1 MRVYEP
7 PLAAFRLALPLLG
20 FGERIGGLERFA
32 DASGDVVEAILEEA
46 AKIAR
51 EVLLP
56 LDRPGD
62 EAGARLEGG
71 RVVLPEGFEE
81 AFRLFA
87 EGGWCGLTIDPEY
100 GGQGLPHVVQLAVME
115 MVSSA
120 CMAFGITPGLA
131 QGAAHALE
139 LWGSEAQKRR
149 SLPKLAAGSWT
160 GTMCLTEPQCGTDL
174 GLVRTRAEPLA
185 NGRFRIDGRKI
196 FISAGDHGLAANIL
210 HLVLARLP
218 DAPAGT
224 RGISLFLVPKF
235 RFEDWERPGEPN
247 GVVCA
252 RLEEKMGIHA
262 SPTCELL
269 FEDAEGELV
278 GEPHGGMKAMF
289 TMMNQARLGVGIQ
302 GLALAEAAYQAAR
315 FYAGERLQGR
325 APKGPVR
332 PDLPAD
338 PIVVHPGVRRLLLD
352 IRARTIPARILALRV
367 GMEID
372 RAKHHPDPAERQK
385 AGDYCALM
393 TPVVKAHFT
402 DIALEATLAA
412 QMVYG
417 GHGYIREHGIEQLVR
432 DAVITRIYEGTNG
445 IQALDLVGR
454 KMAQGTGR
462 LLRRFFHPAAAFL
475 GQARDVP
482 ALAPLLPPLAKAFSR
497 LQRASLEIARRGIAD
512 PEEGAAAAD
521 DYLRLFG
528 ITALAFE
535 WGEILATLAQRPELA
550 ALDPESSRYPA
561 LARHYVEKILP
572 ETGALFARIA
582 AGKASLSAEPLP
594 A

>member
-7 PLAAFRLALPLLG
+7 PLAAFRLALPLLR
-20 FGERIGGLERFA
+20 FAERIGGLERFA
-32 DASGDVVEAILEEA
+32 GVSGDLVEAILEQA

-62 EAGARLEGG
+62 ETGARLEDGQ
-71 RVVLPEGFEE
+71 VVLPDGFAE

-87 EGGWCGLTIDPEY
+87 EGGWCGLTIAPEY
-100 GGQGLPHVVQLAVME
+100 GGQGLPQVLQLAVME

-139 LWGSEAQKRR
+139 LWGSVEQKQRC
-149 SLPKLAAGSWT
+149 LPKLASGEWT

-185 NGRFRIDGRKI
+185 NGRFRLSGRKI

-235 RFEDWERPGEPN
+235 RFDDWPQPGMRN

-269 FEDAEGELV
+269 FEAAEGELV
-278 GEPHGGMKAMF
+278 GAPHGGMQAMF
-289 TMMNQARLGVGIQ
+289 AMMNQARLGVGIQ
-302 GLALAEAAYQAAR
+302 GLALAEAAWQAAR
-315 FYAGERLQGR
+315 AYAGERLQGR
-325 APKGPVR
+325 SPKGPAR

-338 PIVVHPGVRRLLLD
+338 PIIVHPSVRRLLFD
-352 IRARTIPARILALRV
+352 IRARIVPARMLAL
-367 GMEID
+367 GIGIAID
-372 RAKHHPDPAERQK
+372 RAKHHPDPAERQM
-385 AGDYCALM
+385 AEDYCALM

-417 GHGYIREHGIEQLVR
+417 GHGYLREHGIEQLVR
-432 DAVITRIYEGTNG
+432 DTVITRIYEGTNG
-445 IQALDLVGR
+445 IQALDLVAR
-454 KMAQGTGR
+454 KMVWGSGR

-475 GQARDVP
+475 DSAGDRP
-482 ALAPLLPPLAKAFSR
+482 ELRPLLPPLRKAFSR
-497 LQRASLEIARRGIAD
+497 LQRASLMIAQRGIAD
-512 PEEGAAAAD
+512 AEEAAAAAD

-528 ITALAFE
+528 ITVLAFQ
-535 WGEILATLAQRPELA
+535 WGEILTELAQRPQLSE
-550 ALDPESSRYPA
+550 LDPETARYPA
-561 LARHYVEKILP
+561 LARHYCDKILP
-572 ETGALFARIA
+572 ETGTLFARIA
-582 AGKASLSAEPLP
+582 AGKASLAAEGI
-594 A
+594 